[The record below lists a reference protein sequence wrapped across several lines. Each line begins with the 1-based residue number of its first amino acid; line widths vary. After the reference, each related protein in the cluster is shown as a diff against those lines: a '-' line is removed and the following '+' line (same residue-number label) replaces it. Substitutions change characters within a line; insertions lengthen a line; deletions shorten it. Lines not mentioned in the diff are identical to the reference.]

1 MGPIEPFSERP
12 RAFWYCIVGAM
23 TDIATTR
30 TAPDPQRFGSV
41 LASAERLSAAAL
53 DDDDTDREFAAL
65 LAAAEFELAL
75 PSEDPDV
82 TQPAAFDDPV
92 DRAAVSAPWRG
103 GTLDVVAEMAAL
115 CGGVVSD
122 ELLDP
127 EDRSRVFT
135 RRLARAGQLAGR
147 SFAAGRLVTAE
158 NG

>member
-1 MGPIEPFSERP
+1 M
-12 RAFWYCIVGAM
+12 AM
-23 TDIATTR
+23 TDTATTL
-30 TAPDPQRFGSV
+30 TAPNPQRFGSV
-41 LASAERLSAAAL
+41 LASAERLSVAAL
-53 DDDDTDREFAAL
+53 ADDTDRDLAAL
-65 LAAAEFELAL
+65 LAAAEWAMLA
-75 PSEDPDV
+75 EDPSV
-82 TQPAAFDDPV
+82 TQPAAFDAPADQ
-92 DRAAVSAPWRG
+92 AAVSAPWRG

>member
-1 MGPIEPFSERP
+1 M
-12 RAFWYCIVGAM
+12 A
-23 TDIATTR
+23 
-30 TAPDPQRFGSV
+30 
-41 LASAERLSAAAL
+41 
-53 DDDDTDREFAAL
+53 
-65 LAAAEFELAL
+65 
-75 PSEDPDV
+75 
-82 TQPAAFDDPV
+82 
-92 DRAAVSAPWRG
+92 G

>member
-1 MGPIEPFSERP
+1 M
-12 RAFWYCIVGAM
+12 AM
-23 TDIATTR
+23 TDTATTL
-30 TAPDPQRFGSV
+30 TAPNPQRFGSV
-41 LASAERLSAAAL
+41 LASAERLSVAAL
-53 DDDDTDREFAAL
+53 ANDTNRDLAAL
-65 LAAAEFELAL
+65 LAAAEWAMLA
-75 PSEDPDV
+75 EDPSV
-82 TQPAAFDDPV
+82 TQPAAFDAPADQ
-92 DRAAVSAPWRG
+92 AAVSAPWRG

-135 RRLARAGQLAGR
+135 RRLARAGQVAGR

>member
-1 MGPIEPFSERP
+1 M
-12 RAFWYCIVGAM
+12 AM
-23 TDIATTR
+23 TDTATTL
-30 TAPDPQRFGSV
+30 TAPNPQRFGSV
-41 LASAERLSAAAL
+41 LASAERLSVAAL
-53 DDDDTDREFAAL
+53 ADDTDRDLAAL
-65 LAAAEFELAL
+65 LAAAEWAL
-75 PSEDPDV
+75 LSEDPSV
-82 TQPAAFDDPV
+82 TQPAAFDAPADQ
-92 DRAAVSAPWRG
+92 AAVSAPWRG

>member
-1 MGPIEPFSERP
+1 M
-12 RAFWYCIVGAM
+12 AM
-23 TDIATTR
+23 TDTATTL

-41 LASAERLSAAAL
+41 LASAERLSVAAL
-53 DDDDTDREFAAL
+53 ADDTDRDLAAL
-65 LAAAEFELAL
+65 LAAAEWAMLA
-75 PSEDPDV
+75 EDPSV
-82 TQPAAFDDPV
+82 TQPAAFDAPADQ
-92 DRAAVSAPWRG
+92 AAVSAPWRG

-147 SFAAGRLVTAE
+147 SFAEGRLVTAE

>member
-1 MGPIEPFSERP
+1 M
-12 RAFWYCIVGAM
+12 AM
-23 TDIATTR
+23 TDTATTL

-53 DDDDTDREFAAL
+53 ADDTDRDLAAL
-65 LAAAEFELAL
+65 LAAAEWAL
-75 PSEDPDV
+75 LSEDPSV
-82 TQPAAFDDPV
+82 TQPAAFVAPADQ
-92 DRAAVSAPWRG
+92 AAVSAPWRG

>member
-1 MGPIEPFSERP
+1 M
-12 RAFWYCIVGAM
+12 AM
-23 TDIATTR
+23 TDTATTL
-30 TAPDPQRFGSV
+30 TAPNPQRFGSV
-41 LASAERLSAAAL
+41 LASAERLSVAAL
-53 DDDDTDREFAAL
+53 ADDTDRDLAAL
-65 LAAAEFELAL
+65 LAAAEWAMLA
-75 PSEDPDV
+75 EDPSV
-82 TQPAAFDDPV
+82 TQPAAFDAPADQ
-92 DRAAVSAPWRG
+92 AAVSAPWRG

-135 RRLARAGQLAGR
+135 RRLARAGQVAGR